1 MVFEVVVREI
11 RCAVEFRADETRQS
25 PGRLT
30 GTLLTYEKRA
40 TDRAELFKDGALS
53 WPENGIVLNV
63 QHDRK
68 QPLTRFTP
76 VIEGREVRVDVPLPD
91 TGAGRDIATLVRN
104 GTMTGL
110 SIEFRSRQESQRNG
124 LREVR
129 AAELLG
135 AAVVDSPSY
144 QGQLEVRERRRQGRL
159 PRWL

>member
-1 MVFEVVVREI
+1 MTREI
-11 RCAVEFRADETRQS
+11 RCAVELRADETRQS

-53 WPENGIVLNV
+53 WPEGGIVLNV

-76 VIEGREVRVDVPLPD
+76 VVEGREVRVDVPLPD

-135 AAVVDSPSY
+135 AAVVDSASY
-144 QGQLEVRERRRQGRL
+144 VGALEVREKGKRRGR
-159 PRWL
+159 RIWL